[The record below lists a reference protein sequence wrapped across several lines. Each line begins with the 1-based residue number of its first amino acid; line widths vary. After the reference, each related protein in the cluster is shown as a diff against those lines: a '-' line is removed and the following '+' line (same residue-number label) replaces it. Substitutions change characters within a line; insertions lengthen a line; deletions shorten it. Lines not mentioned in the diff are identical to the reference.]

1 MGLATINYND
11 GMKMVSKV
19 LENLSVLCGYFSRIY
34 FEMTDV
40 TRIKQA
46 DVRATEASLEYRRR
60 KRQERL
66 AADEAVEDGAYAG
79 GAHNFQ

>member
-1 MGLATINYND
+1 
-11 GMKMVSKV
+11 
-19 LENLSVLCGYFSRIY
+19 
-34 FEMTDV
+34 MTDA